1 MADYGTIRRAGAGT
15 ATAAID
21 EGLRAHMNKVYG
33 LMAVGMIITGLVA
46 YVVGTDFARA
56 IAGEPTRLLPVG
68 LLQAMFTSPLK
79 WVIMFAPLAVVFGF
93 SAGMNRMS
101 VATAQAV
108 FWLFAALMGLS
119 ISWIFAVFTGVSI
132 AQVFFVTAIAFAS
145 LSLWGYTTKKDIS
158 GWGSFLIMGVVGL
171 IVASLINIWLASP
184 AVTFAVSALGVLI
197 FAGLT
202 AYDTQNIKNTYLQLR
217 AAEGQ
222 EFLGKAAIMGALQL
236 YLDFLN
242 MFMMLLQLFLS
253 GLPCTVTSFDS
264 PLPARACLVHAQRRF
279 LRNHAGLAAARLCF
293 RHLSDGGVGR

>member
-33 LMAVGMIITGLVA
+33 LMAVGMIITGIVA

-56 IAGEPTRLLPVG
+56 VAGEPTLIVPVG

-79 WVIMFAPLAVVFGF
+79 WVVMFAPLAVVFGF
-93 SAGMNRMS
+93 SAGLNRMS
-101 VATAQAV
+101 EGVAQGV

-119 ISWIFAVFTGVSI
+119 ISWIFSVFTGISI
-132 AQVFFVTAIAFAS
+132 AQVFFVTAIAFAG

-158 GWGSFLIMGVVGL
+158 GWGAFLIMGVIGL

-242 MFMMLLQLFLS
+242 MFMMLLQLF
-253 GLPCTVTSFDS
+253 GN
-264 PLPARACLVHAQRRF
+264 
-279 LRNHAGLAAARLCF
+279 RN
-293 RHLSDGGVGR
+293 